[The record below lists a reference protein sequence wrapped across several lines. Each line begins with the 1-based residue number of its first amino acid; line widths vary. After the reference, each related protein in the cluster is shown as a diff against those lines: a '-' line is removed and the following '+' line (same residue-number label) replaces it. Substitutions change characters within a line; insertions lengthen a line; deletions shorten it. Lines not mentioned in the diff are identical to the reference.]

1 MKRWLGAIA
10 ISMAVSPAL
19 AENAPSSDPSVP
31 AMFQKSQDLKW
42 EKINPE
48 MGSKSAE
55 IAVLHVNPTTQAT
68 EMLIRTPKD
77 THVPK
82 HWHSANETITII
94 HGTFIVAH
102 EGESDRVSLDAGSF
116 AYMPA
121 RMVHEAWT
129 GPDGEAMYLVT
140 VDGAWDINWVATN

>member
-1 MKRWLGAIA
+1 MKSWLGAIA
-10 ISMAVSPAL
+10 ISMVGLPAL
-19 AENAPSSDPSVP
+19 AENAPSSDASVP
-31 AMFQKSQDLKW
+31 AMFQQSQDLKW

-55 IAVLHVNPTTQAT
+55 IVVLHVNPTTQAT

-102 EGESDRVSLDAGSF
+102 EGDKDRVTLDAGSF

-121 RMVHEAWT
+121 RMIHEAWT
-129 GPDGEAMYLVT
+129 GPDGEAMYFVT
-140 VDGAWDINWVATN
+140 VDGAWDINWVGTN

>member
-1 MKRWLGAIA
+1 MKSWLGAIA
-10 ISMAVSPAL
+10 ISMVVSPAL
-19 AENAPSSDPSVP
+19 AQNAPSSHASVH
-31 AMFQKSQDLKW
+31 AVFQKYQDLKW

-55 IAVLHVNPTTQAT
+55 IVILHVNPTTQAS

-102 EGESDRVSLDAGSF
+102 EGDSDRVPLEAGSF

-121 RMVHEAWT
+121 RMIHEAWT
-129 GPDGEAMYLVT
+129 GPDGEAMYFVT
-140 VDGAWDINWVATN
+140 VDGAWDINWVTTN

>member
-1 MKRWLGAIA
+1 MKSWLGAIA

-19 AENAPSSDPSVP
+19 AENPASSDASV
-31 AMFQKSQDLKW
+31 QKYQDLKW

-82 HWHSANETITII
+82 HWHSANETITVI
-94 HGTFIVAH
+94 HGTFIIAH
-102 EGESDRVSLDAGSF
+102 EGDSHRVSLDAGSF

-121 RMVHEAWT
+121 KMIHEAWT
-129 GPDGEAMYLVT
+129 GPDGEAMYFVT
-140 VDGAWDINWVATN
+140 VDGAWDINWVATD

>member
-1 MKRWLGAIA
+1 MKSWLGAIA
-10 ISMAVSPAL
+10 ISMLVSPAL
-19 AENAPSSDPSVP
+19 AQNAPSPEMSVQ

-82 HWHSANETITII
+82 HWHSANETITVI
-94 HGTFIVAH
+94 HGTFIVA
-102 EGESDRVSLDAGSF
+102 L
-116 AYMPA
+116 
-121 RMVHEAWT
+121 
-129 GPDGEAMYLVT
+129 
-140 VDGAWDINWVATN
+140 

>member
-1 MKRWLGAIA
+1 MKSWLGAIA
-10 ISMAVSPAL
+10 ICMVVSPAL
-19 AENAPSSDPSVP
+19 AQNASSSDASVH

-55 IAVLHVNPTTQAT
+55 IAILHVNPTTQAT

-82 HWHSANETITII
+82 HWHTANETITVI
-94 HGTFIVAH
+94 HGTFIMAH
-102 EGESDRVSLDAGSF
+102 EG
-116 AYMPA
+116 
-121 RMVHEAWT
+121 
-129 GPDGEAMYLVT
+129 
-140 VDGAWDINWVATN
+140 

>member
-1 MKRWLGAIA
+1 MKSWLGAIA
-10 ISMAVSPAL
+10 ISMVVSPAL
-19 AENAPSSDPSVP
+19 ALDPPSSDASV
-31 AMFQKSQDLKW
+31 QKYQDLKW

-55 IAVLHVNPTTQAT
+55 LAILHVNPTTQAT

-82 HWHSANETITII
+82 HWHSANETITVI
-94 HGTFIVAH
+94 HGTFIIAH
-102 EGESDRVSLDAGSF
+102 EGDSHRMSLDAGSF

-121 RMVHEAWT
+121 RMIYEAWT

>member
-1 MKRWLGAIA
+1 MKSWLGAIA
-10 ISMAVSPAL
+10 MSMVVSPAL
-19 AENAPSSDPSVP
+19 AQNAPSSEASGQ
-31 AMFQKSQDLKW
+31 AIFQKYQDLKW

-48 MGSKSAE
+48 LGSKSAE
-55 IAVLHVNPTTQAT
+55 IATLHVNPTTQAA

-82 HWHSANETITII
+82 HWHTANETITVI
-94 HGTFIVAH
+94 HGTFIVSH
-102 EGESDRVSLDAGSF
+102 EGASDRVPLDAGSF

-121 RMVHEAWT
+121 RMIHEAWT

-140 VDGAWDINWVATN
+140 VDGAWDIHWVDTN